1 MQMAKLPDGIFG
13 GIRGRIG
20 NIVGVKR
27 NGKFHIRSIPDNV
40 KNPKTKKQQQ
50 NRNKFG
56 IASSLASKLKPFIK
70 RSFSTDGEKS
80 WRGAF
85 ISYNMS
91 AAIKP
96 ADDEQTF
103 EIIYP
108 NLVLSAGVLYP
119 PEDVTAERDDDGNI
133 RISWTDNSGEGNASP
148 DDKLLAVAINEDG
161 PRLTTAPEST
171 ARKAEVSGISLPKS
185 YSQSIV
191 HIYICM
197 MAADESIS
205 SNTVYLGE
213 V

>member
-1 MQMAKLPDGIFG
+1 MAKLPDGIFG
-13 GIRGRIG
+13 GFRGRIG
-20 NIVGVKR
+20 NVVGVKR
-27 NGKFHIRSIPDNV
+27 NGKFHIRAVPAKV

-56 IASSLASKLKPFIK
+56 LASSLASRLKPFVK
-70 RSFSTDGEKS
+70 RSFSAAEQRS

-85 ISYNMS
+85 ISYNTRT
-91 AAIKP
+91 AIKP
-96 ADDEQTF
+96 ADDEESL
-103 EIIYP
+103 EIDYP

-119 PEDVTAERDDDGNI
+119 PEDVSAERDAQGDI
-133 RISWTDNSGEGNASP
+133 LISWNDNSGDGNALP
-148 DDKLLAVAINEDG
+148 NDKVLAVAIYEDG
-161 PRLTTAPEST
+161 PLPISAPED
-171 ARKAEVSGISLPKS
+171 AIRKDE
-185 YSQSIV
+185 QMSIPIAAFFRKKPL